1 MARIITFDKEEV
13 LKAAML
19 LFWQKGYADTSMQD
33 IEKTMK
39 LNRPSIYN
47 TFGNKRDLFL
57 QALNH
62 YLRIEVSK
70 VIFQLENTT
79 TTSARVAIRNALF
92 EVINIIYNT
101 ENPGGC
107 LVVLSLLESHQHD
120 KETKKILDD
129 VLIQI
134 RDAVSARLKQ
144 GEENHEFNHPI
155 DHQETAIRFV
165 ALEMGMCV
173 MAKANFP
180 KKDLERLVDL
190 TVQSIFGQ
198 DLTLETSE
206 NEKTNHKFI

>member
-1 MARIITFDKEEV
+1 MARIITFDKEKV

-19 LFWQKGYADTSMQD
+19 LFWEKGYADTSMQD
-33 IEKTMK
+33 IEKAIK

-79 TTSARVAIRNALF
+79 SAKTAIKSALN
-92 EVINIIYNT
+92 EVIKIIYNA

-107 LVVLSLLESHQHD
+107 LVVLSVLESHQHNM
-120 KETKKILDD
+120 ETKKILDD

-155 DHQETAIRFV
+155 DHQETAVRFV

-180 KKDLERLVDL
+180 KKDLEKLVDL
-190 TVQSIFGQ
+190 TVQSIFDQ

-206 NEKTNHKFI
+206 NEKINHNFI